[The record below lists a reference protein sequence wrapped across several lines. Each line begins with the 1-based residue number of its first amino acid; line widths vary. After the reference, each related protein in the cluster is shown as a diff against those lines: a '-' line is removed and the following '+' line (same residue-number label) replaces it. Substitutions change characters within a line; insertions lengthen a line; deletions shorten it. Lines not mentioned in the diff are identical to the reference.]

1 MAELQE
7 SSLGLST
14 NLVPSPFPFETASD
28 PEPYTRTV
36 ATPPT
41 EMCDTDSSL
50 RASWANP
57 LDVDA
62 TYPGPNQNPV
72 LRGGQAG
79 SRSSALGRGHQ
90 NVDPRPLSHSH
101 PEAKSFPRHPTER
114 GFRTDR
120 TTSGMHNTIPHK
132 DPAIDVTTAGHRF
145 TGSAQHHDSPSVHM
159 DVADNGMLADL
170 SNHLI
175 SSAPTSSQTHPT
187 PSFAGCPAT
196 GSKPGNSRATNSTTL
211 DNDAMETTATAKL
224 NASLCTPLRQAHLNT
239 LLASLIPSAPPSP
252 RAANGEKPE
261 DDPFDNFNSG
271 SEQEDESDI
280 DFKSGSVSP
289 SVRSKSPS
297 PVPTPPES
305 DYEEITRRKRPA
317 KGMWQA
323 TTEKQPPTQKAQAT
337 PIKQKPRTSGFG
349 DWPVAAQARR
359 RSATVTE
366 SHVTIADHDYDIAG
380 PSMQMSTSQ
389 KQITEQNDTHLQ
401 HTPSRRAS
409 KRSWTQML
417 ESEADADREVRMLEA
432 MEKEKGTNL
441 SLVVQRPSVQ
451 AHDDGEIRNGSGW
464 TLMVEKDRHG
474 RKVVKWM
481 VC

>member
-1 MAELQE
+1 MPL
-7 SSLGLST
+7 
-14 NLVPSPFPFETASD
+14 PFPFEYASD

-41 EMCDTDSSL
+41 EMSDFDPSL

-101 PEAKSFPRHPTER
+101 PDPKSFPRHPTER
-114 GFRTDR
+114 EFRTDQK
-120 TTSGMHNTIPHK
+120 TSGIHNRIPDQ
-132 DPAIDVTTAGHRF
+132 DPTIDVTTVDHRF
-145 TGSAQHHDSPSVHM
+145 TGSAQHHDAASVPM
-159 DVADNGMLADL
+159 DIDDNGMFTDL
-170 SNHLI
+170 PNHLI
-175 SSAPTSSQTHPT
+175 SSAPTSFGTHPT
-187 PSFAGCPAT
+187 PSFVRCPAT
-196 GSKPGNSRATNSTTL
+196 GSKSGNSRAAHSTIL
-211 DNDAMETTATAKL
+211 DNDTMETTATAKF
-224 NASLCTPLRQAHLNT
+224 NASMCTPLRQAHLNT

-252 RAANGEKPE
+252 RASNGEKPE

-305 DYEEITRRKRPA
+305 DYEEITRGKQPARPKA
-317 KGMWQA
+317 QA
-323 TTEKQPPTQKAQAT
+323 TTDKQPPRQKAQAT
-337 PIKQKPRTSGFG
+337 PIKKKPRTSGFG

-359 RSATVTE
+359 RSATVTD
-366 SHVTIADHDYDIAG
+366 SPVTIADHDYDIPD
-380 PSMQMSTSQ
+380 PSMRISTSSQ
-389 KQITEQNDTHLQ
+389 NQITMPKDTRLQ
-401 HTPSRRAS
+401 HTPGGRAN

-417 ESEADADREVRMLEA
+417 ESEADADREVQMLET
-432 MEKEKGTNL
+432 MEKEKGMSL
-441 SLVVQRPSVQ
+441 SRVVQRPSVQ

-474 RKVVKWM
+474 RKIVRWM